1 MWSLKDGKQEADVL
15 GFAVGLRQRGVMKTL
30 GFHLDYIPHV
40 TRLGKEAAVECRNL
54 SQK

>member
-1 MWSLKDGKQEADVL
+1 MWSLEDGKQEADVW
-15 GFAVGLRQRGVMKTL
+15 GFAVGFRQREVMKTL
-30 GFHLDYIPHV
+30 GFYLDYIPQV